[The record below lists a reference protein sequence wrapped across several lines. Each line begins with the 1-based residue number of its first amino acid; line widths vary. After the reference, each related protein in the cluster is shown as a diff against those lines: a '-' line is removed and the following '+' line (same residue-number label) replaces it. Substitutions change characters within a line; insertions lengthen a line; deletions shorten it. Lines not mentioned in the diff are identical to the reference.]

1 MPYRLSG
8 TVTTGA
14 RRGATIGFPTAN
26 LTDIATLLPA
36 TGVYAGRAHVDGVAY
51 AAAVHVGPNVSF
63 GETAISVEAHLI
75 GFSGDLYGRTLDVDF
90 LDRVRDTRRFTSIDD
105 LTSQLSID
113 VAAAVRIAAETTAP
127 RKI

>member
-1 MPYRLSG
+1 M
-8 TVTTGA
+8 
-14 RRGATIGFPTAN
+14 
-26 LTDIATLLPA
+26 
-36 TGVYAGRAHVDGVAY
+36 
-51 AAAVHVGPNVSF
+51 
-63 GETAISVEAHLI
+63 EAHLI